1 MHTEAHGL
9 NRKASRGSSGSTQRH
24 SEASGAHRK
33 AMEGPLGTKKDTK
46 RLHRKAFRGPLV
58 KQKGIESP
66 LSLTEWEK
74 EAPGRQKITW
84 RPLDCTERHLE
95 VSGPYTKELAGPC
108 I

>member
-1 MHTEAHGL
+1 M
-9 NRKASRGSSGSTQRH
+9 GSTKRH

-33 AMEGPLGTKKDTK
+33 AMEGPLGTKKNIK

-58 KQKGIESP
+58 KQKGTERP
-66 LSLTEWEK
+66 MSLTEWNK

-84 RPLDCTERHLE
+84 RPLDWTERHME
-95 VSGPYTKELAGPC
+95 VSGPYRRELRGPC